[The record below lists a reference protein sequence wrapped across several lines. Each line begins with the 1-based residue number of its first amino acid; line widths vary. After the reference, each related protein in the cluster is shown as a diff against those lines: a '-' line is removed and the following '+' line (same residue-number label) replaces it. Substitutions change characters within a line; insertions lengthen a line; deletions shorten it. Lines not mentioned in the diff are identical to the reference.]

1 MNTAHLHLLLNHIP
15 ILGAFFGTVLL
26 LVGLVRKNNTIL
38 TVSLWTFLIVALATS
53 GAFFT
58 GEGAEEIVEN
68 TVGVNESVIEAHEE
82 ASAVAFYAMILL
94 GVISALLLLINR
106 KKDIIFKSSL
116 GVLLVAVL
124 VNGLMF
130 RSGWLGGKIKHDE
143 IRGTV
148 SAAAATGNN
157 TDTGGAESDEKKDDD

>member
-15 ILGAFFGTVLL
+15 VLGAFFGTVLL
-26 LVGLVRKNNTIL
+26 SVGLVKKDNIIL
-38 TVSLWTFLIVALATS
+38 TVSLWTFLIVAVASS

-68 TVGVNESVIEAHEE
+68 TAGVNESMIEAHEE
-82 ASAVAFYAMILL
+82 ASAVAFYTMIVL
-94 GVISALLLLINR
+94 GVLSALILLINR
-106 KKDIIFKSSL
+106 KKDVIIKSSF

-148 SAAAATGNN
+148 ASAPASENN
-157 TDTGGAESDEKKDDD
+157 TETGGAESEQEKDDD